1 MRHIGLSFAL
11 AAACLLASCSVP
23 RTVTRTEYR
32 TDVQYRDRW
41 RTDSVY
47 IRDSVYV
54 RERGDTVYV
63 DRWRTEWRDR
73 EIAVH
78 DTVFRTDTVTDYRER
93 VVRERYTPPFLTGST
108 IALWV
113 IVAAAMCYGGY
124 KLYRR
129 IRK

>member
-1 MRHIGLSFAL
+1 MTRYIIISAL
-11 AAACLLASCSVP
+11 CLLASCSVP

-63 DRWRTEWRDR
+63 DRWRTAWRDR

-78 DTVFRTDTVTDYRER
+78 DTVFRTDTVTDYQER
-93 VVRERYTPPFLTGST
+93 VVRERYAPTFLTGSAV
-108 IALWV
+108 ALWV
-113 IVAAAMCYGGY
+113 IVAAALCYGGWR
-124 KLYRR
+124 LYRK
-129 IRK
+129 IKG